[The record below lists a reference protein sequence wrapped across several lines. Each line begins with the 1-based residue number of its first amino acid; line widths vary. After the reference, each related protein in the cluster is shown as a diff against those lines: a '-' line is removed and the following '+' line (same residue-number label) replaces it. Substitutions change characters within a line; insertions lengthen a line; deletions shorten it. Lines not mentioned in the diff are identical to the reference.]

1 MFLFCLYCLACLLHC
16 VFPVEDTGG
25 PGRQTTSEREA
36 FDARNILKVRGN
48 LLLRALSNTAE
59 LQTPKFALMT

>member
-1 MFLFCLYCLACLLHC
+1 MIICCLLYSA

-36 FDARNILKVRGN
+36 FDARSILKVRGN
-48 LLLRALSNTAE
+48 LLLFSFAKAVK
-59 LQTPKFALMT
+59 LQTSCR